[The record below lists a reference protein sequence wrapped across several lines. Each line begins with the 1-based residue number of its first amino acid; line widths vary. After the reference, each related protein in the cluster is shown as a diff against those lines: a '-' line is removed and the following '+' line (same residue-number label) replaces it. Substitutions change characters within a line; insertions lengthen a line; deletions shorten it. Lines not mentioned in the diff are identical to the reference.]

1 MSVNRPTILALLL
14 GAALGFA
21 LATSSGVLASR
32 KPEKGDLPWRDAQ
45 LMAEVIERV
54 KDEYVDT
61 VDDHELMQHAIR
73 GMVSGL
79 DAYSAYLD
87 EEEFEDLRIA
97 SEGSYSGI
105 GIEVSHEDGLI
116 VVIAPI
122 DGSPADRAG
131 IRTGD
136 VIVAIDGR
144 AVKATGLG
152 DSIGRMRGRP
162 GTLVRVTLERD
173 GLDEPVEYV
182 IERAQIEVRSVR
194 QDLLEPGYGYLRIS
208 QFSETTLD
216 ELQDRFGELR
226 RESDHPLEGLV
237 LDLRGNPGG
246 VLEAGVDVADA
257 FLDQG
262 VIVTASGRTPDARF
276 HMNATPG
283 DISAGARLA
292 VLINGGSASASEIV
306 AGALRDHG
314 RAALIGRTTFGKGSV
329 QTILPLSD
337 GHAIK
342 LTTSRYYTPSG
353 TSIHERGIV
362 PDIILPR
369 VESSE
374 RPSGTL
380 PGSDPEVGAALD
392 WLKAQATPRMAVDGA
407 RPVH

>member
-1 MSVNRPTILALLL
+1 
-14 GAALGFA
+14 
-21 LATSSGVLASR
+21 
-32 KPEKGDLPWRDAQ
+32 
-45 LMAEVIERV
+45 
-54 KDEYVDT
+54 
-61 VDDHELMQHAIR
+61 
-73 GMVSGL
+73 
-79 DAYSAYLD
+79 
-87 EEEFEDLRIA
+87 
-97 SEGSYSGI
+97 
-105 GIEVSHEDGLI
+105 
-116 VVIAPI
+116 
-122 DGSPADRAG
+122 
-131 IRTGD
+131 
-136 VIVAIDGR
+136 
-144 AVKATGLG
+144 
-152 DSIGRMRGRP
+152 
-162 GTLVRVTLERD
+162 
-173 GLDEPVEYV
+173 
-182 IERAQIEVRSVR
+182 
-194 QDLLEPGYGYLRIS
+194 
-208 QFSETTLD
+208 
-216 ELQDRFGELR
+216 
-226 RESDHPLEGLV
+226 
-237 LDLRGNPGG
+237 
-246 VLEAGVDVADA
+246 
-257 FLDQG
+257 
-262 VIVTASGRTPDARF
+262 
-276 HMNATPG
+276 MNATPG